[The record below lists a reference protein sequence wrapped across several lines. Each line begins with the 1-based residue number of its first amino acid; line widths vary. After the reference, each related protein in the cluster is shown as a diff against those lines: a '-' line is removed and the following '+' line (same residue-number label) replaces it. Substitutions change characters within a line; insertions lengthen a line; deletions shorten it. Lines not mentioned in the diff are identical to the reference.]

1 MGRKGGARAGGR
13 RREVVF
19 TLKPTDGR
27 EVAPGGF
34 GAGRCPGGALGCLS
48 LLPRAGVGS
57 PWGCWG
63 MHSPCWS

>member
-1 MGRKGGARAGGR
+1 MGRTGGARAGGR

-34 GAGRCPGGALGCLS
+34 GAGRCPGGALGRLS
-48 LLPRAGVGS
+48 LLPRVGVGS

-63 MHSPCWS
+63 THSLCWS